1 MLLSLSFFLMS
12 FLPSFFPLLL
22 LLLYHLLFSTQVLFG
37 VWMLLIGPGLLL
49 WMLHAIP
56 GLGGFSIDV
65 WVRDLYRLLMCV
77 WVWSHLRAMRYSC
90 TNTKSLC
97 CDVDTRKVHFVFCI
111 LFVSARACEFTVPFS
126 TDHRDH
132 NPASATVSV
141 ISCATIIT
149 PPPRCPLDAA
159 RRATTPRAT
168 FCALNTR
175 TTKNRAAVGRT
186 WLILT

>member
-77 WVWSHLRAMRYSC
+77 WVCSHSRAMRYSC

-149 PPPRCPLDAA
+149 PPPPQVPTRCSKEGYDAA
-159 RRATTPRAT
+159 SDILCPQHPDYEEPSRR
-168 FCALNTR
+168 
-175 TTKNRAAVGRT
+175 
-186 WLILT
+186 W